1 MCIKKSF
8 NAKTGFELI
17 SFKSESVGLTTTTT
31 TLPKNHDSLTCNFL
45 AGKFCLTVT
54 PYNAALILIVANTQ
68 VSFDTKW

>member
-8 NAKTGFELI
+8 NAKTGFELR

-31 TLPKNHDSLTCNFL
+31 LPKNHDSLACNFL

-54 PYNAALILIVANTQ
+54 TYNAALILIVENTQ